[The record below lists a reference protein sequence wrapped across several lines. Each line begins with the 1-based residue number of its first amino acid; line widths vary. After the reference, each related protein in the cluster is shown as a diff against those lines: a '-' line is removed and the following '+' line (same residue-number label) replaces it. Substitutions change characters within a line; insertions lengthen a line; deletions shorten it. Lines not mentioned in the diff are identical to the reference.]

1 MCGLAVIG
9 GFPILQLCKMVYM
22 DSLWR
27 IWAMALMFIAPGCA
41 QVIEFEQNGLKY
53 QTLTRA
59 DVTVMFAHMPQHLRG
74 YSMMQVAIANG
85 SKLPCSVRPEDFGF
99 LHQGQELQA
108 TPANTIV
115 KMLMDRGDHEDV
127 VKLTLAYES
136 VLYGFNRMKFTNGY
150 ELRRQ
155 NFMSYGVSARVKAAA
170 EASAIVLVSTKLKP
184 GESTDGAIFF
194 RNDAKTLTGG
204 HIIFRVSGEV
214 FNFND
219 E

>member
-1 MCGLAVIG
+1 MFSLAWNCRLVD
-9 GFPILQLCKMVYM
+9 PQLCKIGYM
-22 DSLWR
+22 GLLWR
-27 IWAMALMFIAPGCA
+27 IWALALLAASPVCA

-59 DVTVMFAHMPQHLRG
+59 DVTVMFAHMPQHLKG

-85 SKLPCSVRPEDFGF
+85 SKLPCVIRPEDFSYAR
-99 LHQGQELQA
+99 QTQAVQA
-108 TPANTIV
+108 TPATAIV

-155 NFMSYGVSARVKAAA
+155 NFMSYGVSSRVKAAA
-170 EASAIVLVSTKLKP
+170 EASAIVLVPAKLKP

-204 HIIFRVSGEV
+204 HITFRVSGEV
-214 FNFND
+214 FTFNED
-219 E
+219 

>member
-1 MCGLAVIG
+1 
-9 GFPILQLCKMVYM
+9 M

-27 IWAMALMFIAPGCA
+27 IGALALLCVAPGWN

-59 DVTVMFAHMPQHLRG
+59 DVTVMFAHMPQHLKG
-74 YSMMQVAIANG
+74 YSMLQVAIANG
-85 SKLPCSVRPEDFGF
+85 SKLPCTVRPEDFGYVRPS
-99 LHQGQELQA
+99 HELPA
-108 TPANTIV
+108 TAATTIV

-155 NFMSYGVSARVKAAA
+155 NFLSYGVSAKVKAAA
-170 EASAIVLVSTKLKP
+170 EASAIVLVPTKLKP
-184 GESTDGAIFF
+184 GESTDGALFF
-194 RNDAKTLTGG
+194 RNDTKTLTGG
-204 HIIFRVSGEV
+204 HITFRVSGEV
-214 FNFND
+214 FNFNND
-219 E
+219 

>member
-1 MCGLAVIG
+1 MG
-9 GFPILQLCKMVYM
+9 YM
-22 DSLWR
+22 DVLWR
-27 IWAMALMFIAPGCA
+27 AFVLALMCVSPICA

-53 QTLTRA
+53 QTLTRG
-59 DVTVMFAHMPQHLRG
+59 DVTVMFAHMPQHLKG
-74 YSMMQVAIANG
+74 YSMLQVAIANG
-85 SKLPCSVRPEDFGF
+85 SKLPCVISPEAFEYVRQNQPVA
-99 LHQGQELQA
+99 A
-108 TPANTIV
+108 TPAVAIV
-115 KMLMDRGDHEDV
+115 KMLMDKGDHEDV

-155 NFMSYGVSARVKAAA
+155 NFMSYGVSAKVKAAA
-170 EASAIVLVSTKLKP
+170 EASAIVLVPAKLKP

-204 HIIFRVSGEV
+204 HITFHANGEV

-219 E
+219 D

>member
-1 MCGLAVIG
+1 
-9 GFPILQLCKMVYM
+9 
-22 DSLWR
+22 
-27 IWAMALMFIAPGCA
+27 MALIGCCGPWCAPGFS

-59 DVTVMFAHMPQHLRG
+59 DVTVMFAHMPQHLKG
-74 YSMMQVAIANG
+74 YAMLQVAIANG
-85 SKLPCSVRPEDFGF
+85 SKIPCAVRPEDFGYVR
-99 LHQGQELQA
+99 QSQELAA
-108 TPANTIV
+108 TPATTIV
-115 KMLMDRGDHEDV
+115 KMLMDKGDHEDV

-155 NFMSYGVSARVKAAA
+155 NFMSYGVSAKVKAAA
-170 EASAIVLVSTKLKP
+170 EASAIVLVPAKLKP

-194 RNDAKTLTGG
+194 RNDPKVLTGG
-204 HIIFRVSGEV
+204 HITFHVSGEV

-219 E
+219 D

>member
-1 MCGLAVIG
+1 
-9 GFPILQLCKMVYM
+9 M

-27 IWAMALMFIAPGCA
+27 VWALVLTGMLPGCA

-53 QTLTRA
+53 QTLTRG
-59 DVTVMFAHMPQHLRG
+59 DVTVMFAHMPQHLKG
-74 YSMMQVAIANG
+74 YSMLQVAIANG
-85 SKLPCSVRPEDFGF
+85 SKLVCTVRPEDFGYVRPN
-99 LHQGQELQA
+99 QEVPGTAA
-108 TPANTIV
+108 TAIV

-155 NFMSYGVSARVKAAA
+155 NFMSYGVNAKVKAAA
-170 EASAIVLVSTKLKP
+170 QASAIVLVPTKLKP
-184 GESTDGAIFF
+184 GESTDGALFF

-204 HIIFRVSGEV
+204 HITFRVSGEV
-214 FNFND
+214 FTFND
-219 E
+219 D

>member
-1 MCGLAVIG
+1 
-9 GFPILQLCKMVYM
+9 MVDM
-22 DSLWR
+22 VLLWR
-27 IWAMALMFIAPGCA
+27 ICTLALVCIVPGCA

-53 QTLTRA
+53 QTLTHA
-59 DVTVMFAHMPQHLRG
+59 DLTVMFAHMPQHLKG
-74 YSMMQVAIANG
+74 YSMLQVAIANG
-85 SKLPCSVRPEDFGF
+85 SKLPCSIRPEDFGY
-99 LHQGQELQA
+99 QRPGQEVPA
-108 TPANTIV
+108 TAATSIV

-170 EASAIVLVSTKLKP
+170 QASAIVLVPTKLKP
-184 GESTDGAIFF
+184 GESTDGAVFF

-204 HIIFRVSGEV
+204 HITVRVSGEV

-219 E
+219 D

>member
-1 MCGLAVIG
+1 MA
-9 GFPILQLCKMVYM
+9 
-22 DSLWR
+22 SLWR
-27 IWAMALMFIAPGCA
+27 IATLALACLAPGCA

-59 DVTVMFAHMPQHLRG
+59 DVTVMFAHMPQHLKG
-74 YSMMQVAIANG
+74 YSMLQVAIANG
-85 SKLPCSVRPEDFGF
+85 SKLPCAIRPEDFGYVK
-99 LHQGQELQA
+99 QTQELPA
-108 TPANTIV
+108 TPATTIV

-136 VLYGFNRMKFTNGY
+136 VLYGFNRMKVTNGY

-170 EASAIVLVSTKLKP
+170 EASAIVLVSTRLKP
-184 GESTDGAIFF
+184 GESTDGALFF
-194 RNDAKTLTGG
+194 RNDGKNLTGG
-204 HIIFRVSGEV
+204 HITFRVSGEV

-219 E
+219 D

>member
-1 MCGLAVIG
+1 MVI
-9 GFPILQLCKMVYM
+9 M

-27 IWAMALMFIAPGCA
+27 ISVVAILCMAPGCA

-53 QTLTRA
+53 QTLTRG
-59 DVTVMFAHMPQHLRG
+59 DVTVMFAHMPQHLKG
-74 YSMMQVAIANG
+74 YAMLQAAIANG
-85 SKLPCSVRPEDFGF
+85 SKLVCTVRPEDFSYVRS
-99 LHQGQELQA
+99 GQDTPA
-108 TPANTIV
+108 TPATSIV

-155 NFMSYGVSARVKAAA
+155 NFLSYGISAKLKAAA
-170 EASAIVLVSTKLKP
+170 EASAIVLVPTKLKP
-184 GESTDGAIFF
+184 GESTDGALFF

-204 HIIFRVSGEV
+204 HITFRVSGEV

-219 E
+219 D

>member
-1 MCGLAVIG
+1 
-9 GFPILQLCKMVYM
+9 M
-22 DSLWR
+22 DSFWR
-27 IWAMALMFIAPGCA
+27 ISVAALLCMAPGCA

-53 QTLTRA
+53 QTLTHG
-59 DVTVMFAHMPQHLRG
+59 DVTVMYAHMPQHLKG
-74 YSMMQVAIANG
+74 YAMLQAAIANG
-85 SKLPCSVRPEDFGF
+85 SKLPCTVRPEDFSYVRA
-99 LHQGQELQA
+99 GQDIPA
-108 TPANTIV
+108 TPATSIV

-155 NFMSYGVSARVKAAA
+155 NFLSYGVSAKLKAAA
-170 EASAIVLVSTKLKP
+170 EASAIVLVPTKLRP
-184 GESTDGAIFF
+184 GESTDGALFF

-204 HIIFRVSGEV
+204 HITFRVSGEV

-219 E
+219 D

>member
-1 MCGLAVIG
+1 
-9 GFPILQLCKMVYM
+9 M

-27 IWAMALMFIAPGCA
+27 IGLIAVLAIAPGSA

-53 QTLTRA
+53 QALTRG
-59 DVTVMFAHMPQHLRG
+59 DITVMFTHMPQHLKG
-74 YSMMQVAIANG
+74 YSMLQVAIANG
-85 SKLPCSVRPEDFGF
+85 SKLPCAIRPEDFGYVRSS
-99 LHQGQELQA
+99 QELPA
-108 TPANTIV
+108 TSATTIV

-127 VKLTLAYES
+127 VKLSLAYES

-155 NFMSYGVSARVKAAA
+155 NFMSYGINAKVKAAA
-170 EASAIVLVSTKLKP
+170 EASAIVLVPTKLKP
-184 GESTDGAIFF
+184 GESTDGALFF

-204 HIIFRVSGEV
+204 HVTFRASGEV

-219 E
+219 D

>member
-1 MCGLAVIG
+1 MPLITIGLWCGLV
-9 GFPILQLCKMVYM
+9 C
-22 DSLWR
+22 
-27 IWAMALMFIAPGCA
+27 APGCA

-59 DVTVMFAHMPQHLRG
+59 DVTVMFAHMPQHVKG
-74 YSMMQVAIANG
+74 YAMLQVAIANG
-85 SKLPCSVRPEDFGF
+85 SKLPCSVRPEDFDYIRPA
-99 LHQGQELQA
+99 QELPAAPA
-108 TPANTIV
+108 TTIV
-115 KMLMDRGDHEDV
+115 KMLMDRGDHDDV

-170 EASAIVLVSTKLKP
+170 EASAIVLVPTRLKP
-184 GESTDGAIFF
+184 GESTDGAVFF

-204 HIIFRVSGEV
+204 HMTFRVSGE
-214 FNFND
+214 FFQFND
-219 E
+219 D